1 MDPIIKEYANDNRWM
16 FPYLD
21 YGLHTSCN
29 FSQLCN
35 EERRRSLPLIL
46 NHQKHTS
53 ASRDTLLKVF
63 YDKHLPIKWLASVS
77 DISML
82 TISNHYTGSILLNH
96 LVENKGNVFET
107 LFILNRSTIIHG
119 YKHLELNI
127 LVTKG
132 ILRSPLATLSLDKV
146 GLKSIIRKAMV
157 ESTTVLVNLLLPIVG
172 CQL

>member
-1 MDPIIKEYANDNRWM
+1 M

-21 YGLHTSCN
+21 YKLHTNYN
-29 FSQLCN
+29 FSRLCN
-35 EERRRSLPLIL
+35 EERRRSLPLVL

-53 ASRDTLLKVF
+53 TSRDTLLKDF
-63 YDKHLPIKWLASVS
+63 YDKHLPIKWLA
-77 DISML
+77 DISMP
-82 TISNHYTGSILLNH
+82 TIWNHYTGSILLNH